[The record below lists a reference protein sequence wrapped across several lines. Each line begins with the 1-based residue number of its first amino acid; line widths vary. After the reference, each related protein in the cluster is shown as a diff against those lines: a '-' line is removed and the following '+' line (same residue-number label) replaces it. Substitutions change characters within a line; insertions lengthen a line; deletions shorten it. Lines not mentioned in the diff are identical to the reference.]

1 MAPNNRSRLIFYG
14 TILTALAFIAA
25 GAGLLYLGNHTYNEI
40 VDDLRNENLN
50 VADPTILL
58 TYETG
63 RAPEGVEV
71 PKITIDTWQEA
82 DAQARLIRL
91 HTQIITEGK
100 TYTEMDREDPNRALY
115 ITSLTLQDSLHLAHL
130 GIHITFFVMGTGA
143 AFTGLGIAILLFWL
157 PVVRKVLSV

>member
-25 GAGLLYLGNHTYNEI
+25 GAGMLYMGNHAYNE
-40 VDDLRNENLN
+40 VVEDLRNENLE
-50 VADPTILL
+50 VSDPAILL
-58 TYETG
+58 TYEGG
-63 RAPEGVEV
+63 RAPEGVDV

-82 DAQARLIRL
+82 DAQARLIRM
-91 HTQIITEGK
+91 HTLASTNGQ
-100 TYTEMDREDPNRALY
+100 TYSEMSREDPNRALY

-130 GIHITFFVMGTGA
+130 GIHVTYFAMGTGA

-157 PVVRKVLSV
+157 PVVRKVLAI